1 MELLREEKEDLAENA
16 WEALGYA
23 LSVTKRR
30 NQTAKKAF
38 VAYITYSQDRI
49 DFIRAQSRERM
60 EFQRDQE
67 NEEARELRRE

>member
-1 MELLREEKEDLAENA
+1 MKEKEDLAKYAKVE
-16 WEALGYA
+16 LKLA
-23 LSVTKRR
+23 LSLQQRR
-30 NQTAKKAF
+30 YL
-38 VAYITYSQDRI
+38 YITYSQDRI